1 MASLLTADLPSED
14 EEDQDFVPQA
24 EAAPKLAGKR
34 VAALGQ
40 PFAAPQQS
48 AAKRAKIEAAWELL
62 NKPVGRPESRKG
74 EPQQEQQPL
83 EQQSHTRQTHPATS
97 SQRVASQQRAS
108 ERVAQPNIAISQPDQ
123 SGGPQPQT
131 SRALLAARAAAA
143 GLSGPTSTATVTR
156 QFAGKNIQI
165 CAEALAKP
173 AKVNTAAKA
182 AKQKS
187 SLDAVLSSLQ
197 ATKRANVLDKSRGDW
212 TAFKRSDKS
221 ADEELL
227 AHTNSNKKYLDKVD
241 FLKRAE
247 INEYEQETAARLQG
261 DIRLRGQS

>member
-62 NKPVGRPESRKG
+62 NKP
-74 EPQQEQQPL
+74 
-83 EQQSHTRQTHPATS
+83 
-97 SQRVASQQRAS
+97 
-108 ERVAQPNIAISQPDQ
+108 
-123 SGGPQPQT
+123 
-131 SRALLAARAAAA
+131 
-143 GLSGPTSTATVTR
+143 
-156 QFAGKNIQI
+156 
-165 CAEALAKP
+165 
-173 AKVNTAAKA
+173 
-182 AKQKS
+182 
-187 SLDAVLSSLQ
+187 